1 MIAEATMRS
10 EAEIIERIWSRLPTG
25 TSAGTRAWLRI
36 GVGDDAAVL
45 TEKPSRGLK
54 SKGAS
59 GEWVL
64 SCDAFLEDRHFLMS
78 VHSPAAVGYKALA
91 RATSDLA
98 AMGAAPR
105 FFMLSLALPASR
117 TGKWLDGFLAGM
129 AKAARRYGMILIG
142 GDTSQSATIVM
153 NLTVGGAA
161 APGRALTRSGAR
173 AGDGIYV
180 TGKLGAAQLGLEL
193 VLRGLHHK
201 RQWKRF
207 LAPHLYPQ
215 IQIEL
220 GRWLA
225 GENQFQEK
233 IASAAIDTSDGLS
246 TDLNHIC
253 QASRVGARIWAG
265 KIPVVAVPESLQSR
279 GLDSLDLALHGGED
293 YQLLF
298 TAARLAAR
306 TYRGVAIT
314 RIGEIVPLKSLRR
327 WKNARPNSN
336 ENGLVELIDAAG
348 SASQLIPRGWD
359 HFR

>member
-161 APGRALTRSGAR
+161 AARPRSNTFRSASGRRHLCDRQTRSGATR
-173 AGDGIYV
+173 
-180 TGKLGAAQLGLEL
+180 T
-193 VLRGLHHK
+193 R
-201 RQWKRF
+201 
-207 LAPHLYPQ
+207 
-215 IQIEL
+215 
-220 GRWLA
+220 
-225 GENQFQEK
+225 
-233 IASAAIDTSDGLS
+233 T
-246 TDLNHIC
+246 
-253 QASRVGARIWAG
+253 RV
-265 KIPVVAVPESLQSR
+265 
-279 GLDSLDLALHGGED
+279 
-293 YQLLF
+293 
-298 TAARLAAR
+298 ARLAPQA
-306 TYRGVAIT
+306 
-314 RIGEIVPLKSLRR
+314 P
-327 WKNARPNSN
+327 
-336 ENGLVELIDAAG
+336 VEAFPRATSVSANPDRAG
-348 SASQLIPRGWD
+348 SLACR
-359 HFR
+359 